1 MTVHGGREHG
11 MSRRR
16 VGAITLAIIVALTY
30 LAFAKDIPFTN
41 GYTVTMYFDDV
52 SNLKPRSPVR
62 IAGVN
67 VGQVKTVGRG
77 DGSAQVKVVV
87 EFKETALPVHA
98 DATARVRPRIFL
110 EGNGFIDLNP
120 GTPGAKELDDGD
132 SLPAEQT
139 ATYTQLDQVLGAMRS
154 DARDGL
160 ASIFTE
166 IGTALNT
173 VGTPEENADQLPEVR
188 EMTGGEALNHS
199 VRYAPEGF
207 KGGARIF
214 DALIGEDPKD
224 QVTILRGLRDFN
236 TAINDREAQ
245 IVPMIADFAT
255 MMGAFAEDEQA
266 LQESTKQFSR
276 LTYESYPTLK
286 QLNVMLPELT
296 KFANEIAPK
305 MDKIPAMVDAAEPWI
320 DENTKLLAED
330 ELGTTARLARK
341 TVQNFA
347 SASEESKATLK
358 ALNRTALCWSDIWE
372 PTLTQA
378 VPDGAHSS
386 GKANYKEFWYM
397 LVGWAGATQ
406 NFTGNGNYLRL
417 ASGSAA
423 DISSP
428 SGKYFGKAAL
438 PQDGVRPARGSK
450 SPPLR
455 SDVPC
460 YKNTPP
466 NLAAAAG
473 SN

>member
-1 MTVHGGREHG
+1 MTIHGGREHG

-16 VGAITLAIIVALTY
+16 AGAIALAVILAFTY
-30 LAFAKDIPFTN
+30 LAFAKDIPFTH
-41 GYTVTMYFDDV
+41 GHRLTMYFENV

-67 VGQVKTVGRG
+67 VGQVKTVSR
-77 DGSAQVKVVV
+77 DEGSSQVKVVV
-87 EFKETALPVHA
+87 ELNDAGLPVRA

-110 EGNGFIDLNP
+110 EGNAFIDLHP
-120 GTPGAKELDDGD
+120 GTPGAAELKDGD
-132 SLPAEQT
+132 SIPESQT
-139 ATYTQLDQVLGAMRS
+139 ETYTQLDQVLGALRS

-160 ASIFTE
+160 ADIFTE

-188 EMTGGEALNHS
+188 EKTGGEALNYA
-199 VRYAPEGF
+199 VRYGPEGF

-245 IVPMIADFAT
+245 IVPMITDFAT

-266 LQESTKQFSR
+266 LQESTKQFAR

-296 KFANEIAPK
+296 QFANEITPK
-305 MDKIPAMVDAAEPWI
+305 MKKIPAMADAADPWI
-320 DENTKLLAED
+320 EQNTLLLSED

-341 TVQNFA
+341 TVAGFA
-347 SASEESKATLK
+347 SAADESKDTLK
-358 ALNRTALCWSDIWE
+358 ALNRTALCWSDVWE
-372 PTLTQA
+372 PTLTQEI
-378 VPDGAHSS
+378 PDGAHSS
-386 GKANYKEFWYM
+386 GKANYKEFWYT
-397 LVGWAGATQ
+397 LVGWAGASQ
-406 NFTGNGNYLRL
+406 NFTGNGHYLRL

-428 SGKYFGKAAL
+428 SGKFFGRAAL
-438 PQDGVRPARGSK
+438 PQQGVRPARPGK
-450 SPPLR
+450 TPPIR

-466 NLAAAAG
+466 NLAATAG